1 MPTRWIKKDGFDVEE
16 VDVREAVTYQDVL
29 LVPQYSDIIS
39 RSEVNTKSVLDS
51 DLDISLDLP
60 VISSPMDT
68 ISEEEMALAMSNN
81 GGLSVIHR
89 YNTIVEQ
96 AGIIKNAKAMG
107 ASVVAAAVGVT
118 DDFMG
123 RAIAAVDAGASI
135 ICIDVAHGHHIMMKN
150 ALATLKD
157 VLPSHIH
164 IMAGNVATRDG
175 FDDLVKWGAD
185 SIRCNIGGGSIC
197 TTRVQTG
204 HGVPGLQTI
213 FECARSEHAGKVKI
227 IADGGIRNAGDIVKA
242 LAAGA
247 DFVMVGSLL
256 SGTDQAPGK
265 LVKTPDGNFK
275 QYRGMASRDAQM
287 DWRGRSSSPEGVSS
301 MVPWKGDVNKIL
313 SELSGSIKSGLS
325 YTGARNIQELKN
337 KAKFIKQT
345 NASQSE
351 SSAHILKRYK

>member
-1 MPTRWIKKDGFDVEE
+1 MHTKWFKHDSNEIQTAAME
-16 VDVREAVTYQDVL
+16 EAVTYQDVL

-39 RSEVNTKSVLDS
+39 RSEVDIGNSLSK
-51 DLDISLDLP
+51 DLKLDLP

-68 ISEEEMALAMSNN
+68 VSEDEMASAMSQS
-81 GGLSVIHR
+81 GGMSVVHR
-89 YNTIVEQ
+89 YNSIEEQATLIRKAIDSGATIV
-96 AGIIKNAKAMG
+96 GG
-107 ASVVAAAVGVT
+107 AVGVT
-118 DDFMG
+118 GNFED
-123 RAIAAVDAGASI
+123 RAEAIVEAGAKV
-135 ICIDVAHGHHIMMKN
+135 ICIDVAHGHHILTKN
-150 ALATLKD
+150 GLIILRD
-157 VLPSHIH
+157 RFPDIH
-164 IMAGNVATRDG
+164 IMAGNVATREG
-175 FDDLVKWGAD
+175 FEALIEWGAD

-213 FECARSEHAGKVKI
+213 LECARASNPTGVKI

-265 LVKTPDGNFK
+265 LLKTPDGNFK

-287 DWRGRSSSPEGVSS
+287 NWRGKSSSPEGVSS
-301 MVPWKGDVNKIL
+301 MVPWKGDANKIL
-313 SELSGSIKSGLS
+313 DELSGSIKSGLS
-325 YTGARNIQELKN
+325 YTGARTIEELQK

-351 SSAHILKRYK
+351 SSAHILKRYR